1 MQRKP
6 TKNTRGPNAE
16 EKRFMAW
23 TKEQPCINCG
33 NPSPSI
39 VDHVYGS
46 CFKHLKVL
54 IGHWFVIPLC
64 VECDSVKT
72 IGSCRGFIN
81 KFGSLA
87 ALWLR
92 SVDGSSFSPP
102 IEVIM
107 SIEDLE
113 RKGL

>member
-1 MQRKP
+1 MQRKA
-6 TKNTRGPNAE
+6 TKTTRGANAE

-39 VDHVYGS
+39 VDHVFGS

-64 VECDSVKT
+64 VECDSIKT

-87 ALWLR
+87 GLWLK
-92 SVDGSSFSPP
+92 SVENSNFEPP
-102 IEVIM
+102 ADVVQ
-107 SIEDLE
+107 SITDL
-113 RKGL
+113 RDTGL